1 MKTHSALFLLSLLG
15 ATACSKTPTPP
26 TTTAGDLNVALALD
40 PDPPTTGDNALLVT
54 LRDASGKPVE
64 GARLGFEYDMPAMGA
79 MPEMK
84 GGGETKSLGQGRY
97 RVAYPLQMNG
107 DWTLTLGIE
116 APGHPPA
123 RVRLMVSPPR
133 KGFAVEKGSG
143 SGAPTSAGG
152 EVGGM
157 EVSPY
162 RQQLVGVRFATVEER
177 DLSRSIRGFGQVEVD
192 ERQLADV
199 TLRYEAFIESLA
211 VAETGRAVKAGE
223 PLLTLYSPDLLAA
236 EEEYLAT
243 TAAGGSEG
251 ALRTAAGRRL
261 RLWGLTDADLAR
273 LRSEGHTAGR
283 LTLRSPTAGVVLE
296 KDVVVGTRVM
306 PGQVLYRIGNL
317 GKVWVQAQFY
327 ESEAPFVAVG
337 QPAAISVPALP
348 GETMEGRVSFL
359 APRVEEKTR
368 TLQARIELPNPK
380 RLLLPGMFANV
391 KAERSLGKV
400 LSVPTAALLM
410 SGEHR
415 YAFVERPG
423 SRLEPVAVEIGA
435 SGGEFTQVRSGLS
448 AGERVVVGPTFLLGS
463 EAQLRDALPR
473 WSVQ

>member
-1 MKTHSALFLLSLLG
+1 MKTRSALFLMALL
-15 ATACSKTPTPP
+15 AAAACSKAPPPP
-26 TTTAGDLNVALALD
+26 TTTAGDLNVGLTLD
-40 PDPPTTGDNALLVT
+40 PDPPTTGDNGLMVALT
-54 LRDASGKPVE
+54 DASGKPVE
-64 GARLGFEYDMPAMGA
+64 GAQLAFQYDMPAMGA

-84 GGGETKSLGQGRY
+84 GGGEPRSLGGGRY
-97 RVAYPLQMNG
+97 RITYPLQMNG
-107 DWTLTLGIE
+107 DWSLTLAIE

-123 RVRLMVSPPR
+123 RVRLRVSPPR
-133 KGFAVEKGSG
+133 KGFTLESGGSP
-143 SGAPTSAGG
+143 GARTG
-152 EVGGM
+152 EAEGL

-162 RQQLVGVRFATVEER
+162 RQQLLGVRFATVEDRE
-177 DLSRSIRGFGQVEVD
+177 LTRSIRGFGQVEVD

-199 TLRYEAFIESLA
+199 TLRYEAFVESLA

-243 TAAGGSEG
+243 AAAEG
-251 ALRTAAGRRL
+251 ADAPLRTAAGRRL
-261 RLWGLTDADLAR
+261 RLWGLSDADLAR
-273 LRSEGHTAGR
+273 LRSQGHTAGR
-283 LTLRSPTAGVVLE
+283 FTLRSPASGVVLE
-296 KDVVVGTRVM
+296 KNVVVGTRVG

-337 QPAAISVPALP
+337 QSATIAVPALP
-348 GETMEGRVSFL
+348 GETMEGRVTFL
-359 APRVEEKTR
+359 APRVDDKTR

-380 RLLLPGMFANV
+380 RLLLPGMFADV
-391 KAERSLGKV
+391 KAQRSLGKV

-415 YAFVERPG
+415 YAFVERG
-423 SRLEPVAVEIGA
+423 ESRLEPVAVEIGA

-448 AGERVVVGPTFLLGS
+448 TGERVVVGPTFLLGS
-463 EAQLRDALPR
+463 EAQLRDAMPR
-473 WSVQ
+473 WSGQ